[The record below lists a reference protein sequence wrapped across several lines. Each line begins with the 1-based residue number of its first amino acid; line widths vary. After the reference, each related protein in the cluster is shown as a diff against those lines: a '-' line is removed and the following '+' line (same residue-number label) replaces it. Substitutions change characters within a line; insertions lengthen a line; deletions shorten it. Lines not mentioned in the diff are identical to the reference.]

1 MQNDPMEPIIEK
13 YRQELLAFSRKY
25 PKYTPQPDTEPE
37 PEPEPEPED
46 PPEPEPERILPA
58 GQLVR
63 ADFAQ
68 DAAPAVMNM
77 DDRRRNVAQREENAQ
92 KAQPPQDNAAEQE
105 FIEQA
110 EAFPPYLNGSIE
122 QFPSEADFL
131 RLNPESGFL
140 RVQVFAANQ
149 AFPIPN
155 ATVVV
160 SKRFPAEDCVFFK
173 SQTDASGIM
182 SRITLPA
189 PDRLLADAPSAMQPY
204 ATYDIVVTHPLFT
217 EVHLADVAVFDS
229 VETVQNVEMIP
240 CRPDVDPAMLT
251 GGEG

>member
-1 MQNDPMEPIIEK
+1 MQNDPMEPMIEK

-25 PKYTPQPDTEPE
+25 PKYAPQPQPDNEPA
-37 PEPEPEPED
+37 PEQET
-46 PPEPEPERILPA
+46 EPEPERILPQ

-63 ADFAQ
+63 EDFPDEAVS
-68 DAAPAVMNM
+68 AAMSVTE
-77 DDRRRNVAQREENAQ
+77 RRRNVAQREQLPPQTAA
-92 KAQPPQDNAAEQE
+92 AQPPQDNDEEQA
-105 FIEQA
+105 FIENA
-110 EAFPPYLNGSIE
+110 EAFPPYLNGSVE

-131 RLNPESGFL
+131 RRNPESGFL

-160 SKRFPAEDCVFFK
+160 SKHFPAEDCIFFK
-173 SQTDASGIM
+173 TQTDASGIM

-204 ATYDIVVTHPLFT
+204 ATYDVRVTHPLFT
-217 EVHLADVAVFDS
+217 EVHLVDVAVFDS

-240 CRPDVDPAMLT
+240 CRPDIDPAMLT
-251 GGEG
+251 DGEG

>member
-1 MQNDPMEPIIEK
+1 MQNDPMEPMIEQ

-25 PKYTPQPDTEPE
+25 PKYTPQPKPE
-37 PEPEPEPED
+37 PEPAA
-46 PPEPEPERILPA
+46 EPEPERILPE
-58 GQLVR
+58 GRLVR
-63 ADFAQ
+63 ADFP
-68 DAAPAVMNM
+68 DEAAVSLNM
-77 DDRRRNVAQREENAQ
+77 EQRRQNVALREQLPPEESA
-92 KAQPPQDNAAEQE
+92 AVQPPQNNIEEQE
-105 FIEQA
+105 FIENA
-110 EAFPPYLNGSIE
+110 EEFPPYLNGSVE
-122 QFPSEADFL
+122 QFPSQEIFMQQ
-131 RLNPESGFL
+131 NPESGFL

-173 SQTDASGIM
+173 TQTDASGVM

-204 ATYDIVVTHPLFT
+204 ATYDILVSHPLFT
-217 EVHLADVAVFDS
+217 EVHLPDVAVFDS

-240 CRPDVDPAMLT
+240 CRPDVDLAMLT